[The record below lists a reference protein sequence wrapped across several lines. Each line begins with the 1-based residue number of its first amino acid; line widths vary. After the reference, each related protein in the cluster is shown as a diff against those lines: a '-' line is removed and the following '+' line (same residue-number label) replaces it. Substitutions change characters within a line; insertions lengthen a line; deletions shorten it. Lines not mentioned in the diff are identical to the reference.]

1 MKNKSKVTIPATVK
15 KDGVVYKVTAINKQV
30 FQKNKK
36 LGSVVIGANVTSIGA
51 KSFFGCKKLKSITF
65 KGKKAPKIGSKAFSG
80 IKKNCKITVPKKMS
94 KKNFKTLKKRMKSA
108 GKKVVYKKK

>member
-1 MKNKSKVTIPATVK
+1 M
-15 KDGVVYKVTAINKQV
+15 
-30 FQKNKK
+30 QK
-36 LGSVVIGANVTSIGA
+36 A
-51 KSFFGCKKLKSITF
+51 ITF